1 VRPLFPICFLKKNLF
16 KPFFFRTSRTIT
28 GKWPLK
34 LFFITALVLVSGSFA
49 HPEIEYAPR
58 APLAQRSLLLDVCV
72 AGVRMVTVGER
83 GHILLS
89 DDNGTSW
96 RQANVPTVA
105 TLTGVFFENRRLG
118 WAVGH
123 DAVILKTLDGG
134 ENWTRV
140 HYAPEQ
146 ECPLLDVFFLDE
158 KTGFAIGAYGLF
170 LETMDGGDT
179 WSARSISQ
187 DDWHLNHMAE
197 SAGGRLYIAAESG
210 TIYRSDD
217 KGKSWISLPSPYQGS
232 FFGTLPLTNDAL
244 LLFGLRGNLFRSE
257 DAGDSWSRITTNTKA
272 TLTEAKKL
280 ADGTIIVVG
289 LGATFLVSR
298 DGGHTFLVSQQA
310 HRKGFSAV
318 LQDTDNSVITVG
330 ENGIKKINL
339 R

>member
-1 VRPLFPICFLKKNLF
+1 LKKHLFNLF
-16 KPFFFRTSRTIT
+16 VLRKSRTIT
-28 GKWPLK
+28 GKWLLK
-34 LFFITALVLVSGSFA
+34 LFFVVALVLVSGSFA
-49 HPEIEYAPR
+49 QPEIEYAPR
-58 APLAQRSLLLDVCV
+58 APLARRSLLLDGCV
-72 AGVRMVTVGER
+72 AGVRMIAVGER

-105 TLTGVFFENRRLG
+105 TLTGVCFQNRQLG

-134 ENWTRV
+134 MNWSRV

-179 WSARSISQ
+179 WSARSISR
-187 DDWHLNHMAE
+187 DDRHLNHMAK

-210 TIYRSDD
+210 TVFRSDD
-217 KGKSWISLPSPYQGS
+217 KGESWISLPSPYQGS
-232 FFGTLPLTNDAL
+232 FFGTLPLENDAL

-257 DAGDSWSRITTNTKA
+257 DAGNSWSRITTNTQA
-272 TLTEAKKL
+272 TLTEGKIL
-280 ADGTIIVVG
+280 ADGRIVVVG
-289 LGATFLVSR
+289 LGATILVSR
-298 DGGHTFLVSQQA
+298 DGGRTFLTRQHA
-310 HRKGFSAV
+310 HRKGFSAI
-318 LQDTDNSVITVG
+318 LQEIDNSVITVG
-330 ENGIKKINL
+330 ENGIKKVIL
-339 R
+339 K